1 MMARSCRSVRRQLSA
16 FHDGELPVG
25 DRIAVQAHLQRMPA
39 CAPEVREFDA
49 ARLRG
54 AGRLAPWPARRT
66 TCWRACAR
74 AWSSRV
80 KAERE
85 QSIPG
90 GASGAFEDLHVFWAA
105 LGATGATV
113 ACLAIIFGIFFY
125 ATQFRPDS
133 LGGQHRPVVAPG
145 GLQREARCNSD
156 SRDPAADGEMGRVC
170 GGGTSERGRHG
181 LRVCRSADA
190 RGHDR
195 LTSTCSTPR
204 RRAETF
210 VAGRKSRPSLAQL
223 SKARF
228 EPARYGGASG
238 PPVAVNMVWLH
249 AQLTVRAKLLP
260 DEPRPA
266 VRSISS
272 LALTDTLAT

>member
-25 DRIAVQAHLQRMPA
+25 DRIAVQAHLQQCRS
-39 CAPEVREFDA
+39 CALEVREFTLLGSVVRDGSPVASEANDLLAGLA
-49 ARLRG
+49 AG
-54 AGRLAPWPARRT
+54 VV
-66 TCWRACAR
+66 
-74 AWSSRV
+74 SRV

-85 QSIPG
+85 QSITG
-90 GASGAFEDLHVFWAA
+90 WSERAFEDLHVFWAA

-133 LGGQHRPVVAPG
+133 LGGQIALLSLPEGSNEKPF
-145 GLQREARCNSD
+145 NSD
-156 SRDPAADGEMGRVC
+156 SRVLLPTVKWDAFAEAALPNEDDTVFAFAAQLTRE
-170 GGGTSERGRHG
+170 GTIAYLDLLHAE
-181 LRVCRSADA
+181 AA
-190 RGHDR
+190 RGDVR
-195 LTSTCSTPR
+195 
-204 RRAETF
+204 
-210 VAGRKSRPSLAQL
+210 SRQEEQAILAQL

-249 AQLTVRAKLLP
+249 TQLTVRAKLLP
-260 DEPRPA
+260 DEPRPP
-266 VRSISS
+266 VR
-272 LALTDTLAT
+272 